1 MLAGQLAEDELTQPR
16 KHPVVSA
23 VVPCAMPEVSVV
35 MPCYC
40 AAATVGETID
50 SVLAQTARPLEL
62 IAVDDA
68 STDGTAQVL
77 EGKQRACGADWLRI
91 VRLPLNRGVA
101 SARNA
106 GWAAARGEF
115 VAFVDSDE
123 TWHPRKVEIQHAFM
137 RGHPEIAISAHRS
150 ARSARGAEPA
160 QVPDNP
166 TVRYPPAWSLLL
178 WNPFGVRSVMLRRDL
193 PYRFLEGR
201 RHMEDHLL
209 WMTMALRGE
218 RIAFL
223 DAPLARIHKAPYGAS
238 GLSADLWLM
247 EKGDLDNYRLL
258 HRDGLISLP
267 AMAGLQALSL
277 AKFAKRLAV
286 TSVRRG

>member
-1 MLAGQLAEDELTQPR
+1 MPD
-16 KHPVVSA
+16 VSV
-23 VVPCAMPEVSVV
+23 VVPCYRSAE
-35 MPCYC
+35 
-40 AAATVGETID
+40 TVGETID
-50 SVLAQTARPLEL
+50 SVFGQTARPLEL

-77 EGKQRACGADWLRI
+77 AARQRVCGADWLRI
-91 VRLPLNRGVA
+91 VRLQHNRGVA

-106 GWAAARGEF
+106 GWAAARGAF

-137 RGHPEIAISAHRS
+137 RSHPEISISAHRS
-150 ARSARGAEPA
+150 VRSQRGAEPWPLA
-160 QVPDNP
+160 DNAA
-166 TVRYPPAWSLLL
+166 VRYPSARSLLFRNL
-178 WNPFGVRSVMLRRDL
+178 FGARSVMLRRDL

-223 DAPLARIHKAPYGAS
+223 DTPLASIHKAPYGAS
-238 GLSADLWLM
+238 GLSAELWRM

-267 AMAGLQALSL
+267 AMAGFQAWSL

-286 TSVRRG
+286 SAAARLSR

>member
-1 MLAGQLAEDELTQPR
+1 MRD
-16 KHPVVSA
+16 
-23 VVPCAMPEVSVV
+23 VSVV
-35 MPCYC
+35 MPCYRS
-40 AAATVGETID
+40 ASTVAETID
-50 SVLAQTARPLEL
+50 SVYAQTARPLEL

-77 EGKQRACGADWLRI
+77 EAKQRACGADWLRI

-106 GWAAARGEF
+106 GWAQARGEF

-123 TWHPRKVEIQHAFM
+123 TWHPRKLEIQHAFM
-137 RGHPEIAISAHRS
+137 HCHPEIAVSAHRTDQ
-150 ARSARGAEPA
+150 RERGAPAA
-160 QVPDNP
+160 QVPDAP
-166 TVRYPPAWSLLL
+166 AVRYPPAWSLLFKNL
-178 WNPFGVRSVMLRRDL
+178 FGVRSAMLRRDL

-218 RIAFL
+218 RIAVL
-223 DAPLARIHKAPYGAS
+223 DAALASIHKAPYGAG
-238 GLSADLWLM
+238 GLSGELWRM
-247 EKGDLDNYRLL
+247 EKGDLENYRML

-267 AMAGLQALSL
+267 AMAGLQVLSL

-286 TSVRRG
+286 SAAARFGR

>member
-1 MLAGQLAEDELTQPR
+1 MTPD
-16 KHPVVSA
+16 VSV
-23 VVPCAMPEVSVV
+23 VVPC
-35 MPCYC
+35 YR

-50 SVLAQTARPLEL
+50 SVFCQTERPLEL
-62 IAVDDA
+62 VAVDDA
-68 STDGTAQVL
+68 SPDNTVQIL
-77 EGKQRACGADWLRI
+77 EARQRACGADWLKI
-91 VRLPLNRGVA
+91 VRLPENRGVA

-106 GWAAARGEF
+106 GWAAARGAF

-123 TWHPRKVEIQHAFM
+123 TWHPRKVEIQHGFM
-137 RGHPEIAISAHRS
+137 RRHPEIAISAHGTVRS
-150 ARSARGAEPA
+150 ERGAAPA
-160 QVPDNP
+160 PVPDHP
-166 TVRYPPAWSLLL
+166 AVRYPPAWRLLFKNL
-178 WNPFGVRSVMLRRDL
+178 FGVRTVMLRKDL

-218 RIAFL
+218 RIALL
-223 DAPLARIHKAPYGAS
+223 DAPLASIHKAPYGVS
-238 GLSADLWLM
+238 GLSAELWRM

-267 AMAGLQALSL
+267 AMAGLQVLSL
-277 AKFAKRLAV
+277 AKFAKRFVV

>member
-1 MLAGQLAEDELTQPR
+1 MTPD
-16 KHPVVSA
+16 VSV
-23 VVPCAMPEVSVV
+23 VVPCYGCAETVAQAVESVF
-35 MPCYC
+35 
-40 AAATVGETID
+40 
-50 SVLAQTARPLEL
+50 AQTARPLEM

-68 STDGTAQVL
+68 SPDDTAQVL
-77 EGKQRACGADWLRI
+77 VAQQGACGADWLRI
-91 VRLPLNRGVA
+91 MRLPLNRGVA
-101 SARNA
+101 CARNA
-106 GWAAARGEF
+106 GWAAARGKY
-115 VAFVDSDE
+115 VAFIDSDD
-123 TWHPRKVEIQHAFM
+123 TWHPRKIEIQHAFM
-137 RGHPEIAISAHRS
+137 QGNPAISISAHRTV
-150 ARSARGAEPA
+150 RSERAAEPPP
-160 QVPDNP
+160 VPDEP
-166 TVRYPPAWSLLL
+166 AVSYPPARALLFRNL
-178 WNPFGVRSVMLRRDL
+178 FGVRTVMLRREL
-193 PYRFLEGR
+193 PYRFREGR

>member
-1 MLAGQLAEDELTQPR
+1 MT
-16 KHPVVSA
+16 
-23 VVPCAMPEVSVV
+23 PEVSVV
-35 MPCYC
+35 VPCYR

-50 SVLAQTARPLEL
+50 SVFAQSARPLEL

-68 STDGTAQVL
+68 SPDGTVQVL
-77 EGKQRACGADWLRI
+77 EARQRVCGADWLKI
-91 VRLPLNRGVA
+91 VRLPENRGVA

-106 GWAAARGEF
+106 GWAAARGAF

-123 TWHPRKVEIQHAFM
+123 TWHPRKVEIQHGFM
-137 RGHPEIAISAHRS
+137 RGHPEIAISAHGTMRCE
-150 ARSARGAEPA
+150 RGAPPVP
-160 QVPDNP
+160 VPDRP
-166 TVRYPPAWSLLL
+166 PVRYPAAWTLLFKNL
-178 WNPFGVRSVMLRRDL
+178 FGVRTAMLRRDL

-218 RIAFL
+218 RIALL
-223 DAPLARIHKAPYGAS
+223 DAPLASIHKAPYGAS
-238 GLSADLWLM
+238 GLSAELWRM

-267 AMAGLQALSL
+267 AMAGLQVLSL
-277 AKFAKRLAV
+277 AKFARRAALTAAARLA
-286 TSVRRG
+286 R

>member
-1 MLAGQLAEDELTQPR
+1 
-16 KHPVVSA
+16 
-23 VVPCAMPEVSVV
+23 MPDVSVV
-35 MPCYC
+35 MPCYRS
-40 AAATVGETID
+40 AATVGETID
-50 SVLAQTARPLEL
+50 AVFVQSARPLEL

-68 STDGTAQVL
+68 STDGTPQVL
-77 EGKQRACGADWLRI
+77 EARQRACGAGWLRI
-91 VRLPLNRGVA
+91 MRLPLNRGVA

-106 GWAAARGEF
+106 GWAAARGGY

-137 RGHPEIAISAHRS
+137 RRNPEIAISAHRS
-150 ARSARGAEPA
+150 VRSERGAEPA
-160 QVPDNP
+160 PVQDNP
-166 TVRYPPAWSLLL
+166 AVRYPGAWSLLFRNL
-178 WNPFGVRSVMLRRDL
+178 FGVRSVMLRRDL

-218 RIAFL
+218 RIAVL
-223 DAPLARIHKAPYGAS
+223 DAPLASIHKAPYGES
-238 GLSADLWLM
+238 GLSAELWLM

-267 AMAGLQALSL
+267 AMAGFQALSL
-277 AKFAKRLAV
+277 AKFARRLAV
-286 TSVRRG
+286 SAAARLSR